1 MSNSS
6 CTLSFHLI
14 GEHQNKK
21 VLRQGNRFVAHVR
34 KRYFSEGEKRRPQI
48 RLRLAGYNRI

>member
-1 MSNSS
+1 MG
-6 CTLSFHLI
+6 L
-14 GEHQNKK
+14 QK